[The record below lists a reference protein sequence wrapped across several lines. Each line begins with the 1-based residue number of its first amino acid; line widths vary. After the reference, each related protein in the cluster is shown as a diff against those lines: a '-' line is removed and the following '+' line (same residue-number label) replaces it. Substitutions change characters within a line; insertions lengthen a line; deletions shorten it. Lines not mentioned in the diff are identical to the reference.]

1 MSECIFCSI
10 IRGKKPATKVYED
23 NDIAVIM
30 DMKPITQGHMLVL
43 PKVHREL
50 LTEME
55 DESITAMFTTAKRLG
70 NALRKSKLRCRG
82 INYLLADGAEA
93 GQDVFHVHLHIIPRY
108 GATGSG
114 CTCRHPTRRRRRL
127 KIWRNTLAGYAR
139 CWESRFR
146 PAALSVRRRPRVCP
160 FSAAGIPFRL
170 SCRDSS

>member
-108 GATGSG
+108 RGDGFWLHMPPSYEKETS
-114 CTCRHPTRRRRRL
+114 PEDL
-127 KIWRNTLAGYAR
+127 EKYAGRIRAM
-139 CWESRFR
+139 
-146 PAALSVRRRPRVCP
+146 L
-160 FSAAGIPFRL
+160 GK
-170 SCRDSS
+170 